1 MGLPA
6 RSAADL
12 PAGLTAPYRTVMRP
26 HGQGYLSWIVLVVY
40 FAGAAVANRTVV
52 LCREADGG
60 TSIEIAGDHGQ
71 CLGGGGFH
79 SQADQDDHTRCR
91 ASCRDSCPCED
102 SSLAVEPARV
112 VGIHPDLLPCSAGRP
127 CVHARPI
134 PRGPYQCDT
143 TADVTSRSLRTVV
156 LLL

>member
-1 MGLPA
+1 
-6 RSAADL
+6 
-12 PAGLTAPYRTVMRP
+12 MRP
-26 HGQGYLSWIVLVVY
+26 PGQGYLSWIVLVVY

-79 SQADQDDHTRCR
+79 SEIDDQPGHTECR

-102 SSLAVEPARV
+102 SSLAIEPARV

-127 CVHARPI
+127 CLHARPI